1 MTEKHQA
8 EARLLENLQEGLQL
22 ISRDWRYLYLNPT
35 ALIHSQ
41 SSYESLIGNTMM
53 ECFPGIETTEM
64 FSKLQYVMEHQVP
77 LQIENHFVYPDG
89 KSAWFELR
97 IQPSIDGL
105 VILSVDITLRKMEEE
120 RRSRYV
126 SGLEDVVDDVS
137 HKMRAP
143 VTLLQAIVE
152 NELELVADHP
162 ELESIVGY
170 LKESVTAL
178 DLHTR
183 NLTQK
188 IRDLRSGLI

>member
-1 MTEKHQA
+1 MTEDHQA

-35 ALIHSQ
+35 ALIHSK
-41 SSYESLIGNTMM
+41 SNYESLIGHTMM
-53 ECFPGIETTEM
+53 ECFPGIETTEL
-64 FSKLQYVMEHQVP
+64 FSKLKYVMEHQEP
-77 LQIENHFVYPDG
+77 LQVENHFVYPDG

-105 VILSVDITLRKMEEE
+105 VILSVDITVRKIEEE
-120 RRSRYV
+120 RRNRYV
-126 SGLEDVVDDVS
+126 AGLEDVVDDVS

-152 NELELVADHP
+152 NELELVAAYP
-162 ELESIVGY
+162 ELEPIVGY
-170 LKESVTAL
+170 LRESVLAL
-178 DLHTR
+178 DTQTR

-188 IRDLRSGLI
+188 IRDLKSGTV